1 MDSLSK
7 ILVPVD
13 FSECSINALEYALHL
28 SDFIGGQICVLHAY
42 HVPYAFP
49 EAGSAISG
57 DLLRNIE
64 LNVDEEFDALKMRFA
79 KYDSKFCAFKKVA
92 SFGIDAINEELKNDV
107 YDLIVMG
114 TKGSSGLSEI
124 IIGSVAANVIE
135 EAKAPVICIPENSV
149 FKPIKNI
156 VFACDYE
163 EVNEPKEIESLKFI
177 ANKFHAK
184 IHLVNVKEK
193 SKAGHFEEAM
203 YFESLFASIPHT
215 HNTSR
220 FRDFEAGINDFVESN
235 EVEMLAVMPRKKSV
249 LRKIFGSSHTKK
261 LAYHTHLPLLA
272 FHE

>member
-1 MDSLSK
+1 MKNISK

-13 FSECSINALEYALHL
+13 FSECSINALDYALKL
-28 SDFIGGQICVLHAY
+28 SEYTGGMICVLHAY

-49 EAGSAISG
+49 EAGNAISG
-57 DLLRNIE
+57 ETVRNIE
-64 LNVDEEFDALKMRFA
+64 LNVEEEFDVLKEQFSA
-79 KYDSKFCAFKKVA
+79 YISKFCAFKKVA
-92 SFGIDAINEELKNDV
+92 SFGIDAINEELKKDN

-135 EAKAPVICIPENSV
+135 EAKAPVICVPENAV
-149 FKPIKNI
+149 FDKINNI

-163 EVNEPKEIESLKFI
+163 EVNEPREIDSLKFI
-177 ANKFHAK
+177 AKKFNAR

-220 FRDFEAGINDFVESN
+220 FRDFEAGINDFIESN
-235 EVEMLAVMPRKKSV
+235 KVELLAIMPRKKNV
-249 LRKIFGSSHTKK
+249 FKKIFGSSHTRKM
-261 LAYHTHLPLLA
+261 AYHTKLPMLA